1 MGNQGICWQNH
12 PYSKAEIDFLQDSA
26 EEIQDPEQR
35 KEVAKAIG
43 RSAGSVYARA
53 KQLGIITVK
62 RGRATVEKIF
72 YARRRAN
79 LKALKSMICT
89 RCGDP
94 LLIEKG
100 PLDVFDFR
108 LLGRICGHSFYFLDS
123 DLAKLTRKKNI
134 GHAI

>member
-12 PYSKAEIDFLQDSA
+12 PYSKDEIDFLQDMA
-26 EEIQDPEQR
+26 EEIQDPEKR
-35 KEVAKAIG
+35 EEVARAIG

-53 KQLGIITVK
+53 KQLGIIKVK
-62 RGRATVEKIF
+62 NGRRAVSEIH

-79 LKALKSMICT
+79 LRALKSMTCT

-94 LLIEKG
+94 LIIEKD

-108 LLGRICGHSFYFLDS
+108 LLGIICGHSFYYLKE
-123 DLAKLTRKKNI
+123 DLKKI
-134 GHAI
+134 PLKGGDRE